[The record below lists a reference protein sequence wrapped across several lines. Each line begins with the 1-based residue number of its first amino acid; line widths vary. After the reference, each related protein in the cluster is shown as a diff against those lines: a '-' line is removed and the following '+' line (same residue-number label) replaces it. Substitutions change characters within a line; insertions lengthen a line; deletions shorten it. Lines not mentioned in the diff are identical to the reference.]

1 MHAPGCPAL
10 STVALAVRQSRV
22 RATRHH
28 HHRLLPYRAVAAA
41 ASRPL
46 SSFPKTPNDDSAAE
60 RPSNNANGAN
70 GETNGPPDEV
80 KPPPGEALSEHS
92 REHNA
97 ADREGAPAASTTSE
111 TVTGG
116 RTKRQE
122 AAGATK
128 GRLARK
134 QDSAHLPP
142 VELPPFW
149 QQQHVYNF
157 DVYQSPRLPTAIAL
171 EDRLGNVV
179 SRLSARKDGD
189 TSRSLAFFERVVT
202 EMIPE
207 QRLLLDHALPAVSS
221 WGAGDAVGWY
231 DLLHYVPR
239 MIRASERF
247 LDAAW
252 HVADAIAPAKQPE
265 YVYKTRPFW
274 WWHLREDI
282 EARSENAV
290 GARFQRIYDA
300 GLDYSLAHAI
310 PGLPYLPVYSL
321 SQAVGQS
328 IETKAPP
335 SFDPKSGQRPINIL
349 VMTGYSGK
357 AVAESIGIHIGSSNM
372 ANCVHVDAQ
381 DLSVIVGGY
390 LGQTL
395 AYSRGSLSTMGFRAA
410 EANGKLAVDK
420 DSPPRRDDDDDGPE
434 GTSVINVRTT
444 SLEDELQKIR
454 QGNFDLFSKWDRLK
468 IDNALKTV
476 INAGNER
483 HPGPAVVIHVHD
495 YVELSMTMEGSFI
508 LSRLRALVDAEW
520 ARGRKIS
527 ILGTSSVSEPSEE
540 FQNMVRDLS
549 ANDLVV
555 SRHVQLERQHDA
567 RGTRKHMLL
576 DLERLDTFVQN
587 ANNIERVLWAMD
599 PNLSKANRVPLYL
612 DPSFASTYG
621 LNPKKTFLRE
631 HILPLPEVLDLASA
645 IIHAI
650 QKGQTVGKGQDF
662 FTWHRHV
669 RPLRQGP
676 EESEKGGQKNFNE
689 ESSSDESNAS
699 KMSSIEAS
707 LDQYEKRI
715 AVGWVTRDKVKTT
728 FSDVHAPQETVSALK
743 LLTSLTLTRPDAFQ
757 YGILAKNR
765 ITGCVLYGPPGTGKT
780 MLAKAVA
787 HDTGANMLE
796 ISGASINDK
805 WVGESEKLIRAV
817 FTLAKKLS
825 PCVVFI
831 DEADA
836 ILASRSSPK
845 RANHREL
852 INQFLKEWD
861 GIQETTAFI
870 MVATNRP
877 WDLDDAVLRRLPRK
891 ILVDLPLHDD
901 RAAILKLLLRDE
913 QLEADVS
920 IDDLANRTPWYSG
933 SDLKAV
939 CVTAA
944 MSAVE
949 EEKPLPATEEGGE
962 PVYPERRTLRREH
975 FERAL
980 AQIPASINEDMDS
993 LKHIRKFDQ
1002 EYGSNRKKP
1011 RRKGMGFG
1019 GPPKVK
1025 DADAQK
1031 IRPVAA

>member
-1 MHAPGCPAL
+1 MVPEL
-10 STVALAVRQSRV
+10 RI
-22 RATRHH
+22 
-28 HHRLLPYRAVAAA
+28 LL
-41 ASRPL
+41 
-46 SSFPKTPNDDSAAE
+46 
-60 RPSNNANGAN
+60 
-70 GETNGPPDEV
+70 
-80 KPPPGEALSEHS
+80 
-92 REHNA
+92 
-97 ADREGAPAASTTSE
+97 
-111 TVTGG
+111 
-116 RTKRQE
+116 
-122 AAGATK
+122 
-128 GRLARK
+128 
-134 QDSAHLPP
+134 
-142 VELPPFW
+142 
-149 QQQHVYNF
+149 
-157 DVYQSPRLPTAIAL
+157 
-171 EDRLGNVV
+171 
-179 SRLSARKDGD
+179 
-189 TSRSLAFFERVVT
+189 
-202 EMIPE
+202 E
-207 QRLLLDHALPAVSS
+207 QALPAVSK
-221 WGAGDAVGWY
+221 WGNGDGGGFY
-231 DLLHYVPR
+231 DVMLHVPR

-265 YVYKTRPFW
+265 YAYKTRPFW
-274 WWHLREDI
+274 WWHFREDI
-282 EARSENAV
+282 EARSENVV
-290 GARFQRIYDA
+290 GARYQRIYDA
-300 GLDYSLAHAI
+300 ELDYSLAHAI
-310 PGLPYLPVYSL
+310 PGLPYLPVHAL

-328 IETKAPP
+328 MKTKAPP

-357 AVAESIGIHIGSSNM
+357 AVAESIGIHAGCSNA

-381 DLSVIVGGY
+381 DLSVVVGGY

-395 AYSRGSLSTMGFRAA
+395 AFSRGSLSTMGFRAA

-468 IDNALKTV
+468 IDNALKTI
-476 INAGNER
+476 INAGNDW
-483 HPGPAVVIHVHD
+483 HPDRAVVIHVHD

-527 ILGTSSVSEPSEE
+527 ILGTSSVSEPTEE

-555 SRHVQLERQHDA
+555 SRHVQLDRQHDS
-567 RGTRKHMLL
+567 RGSRKHMLL

-599 PNLSKANRVPLYL
+599 PNLSKANRVPLHL
-612 DPSFASTYG
+612 DPGFASFYG

-631 HILPLPEVLDLASA
+631 HILSLPEVLDLASA
-645 IIHAI
+645 VIHAI
-650 QKGQTVGKGQDF
+650 QKGEPVAKGQDF
-662 FTWHRHV
+662 FTWHRHM

-676 EESEKGGQKNFNE
+676 EENEKGGQKNFNE

-891 ILVDLPLHDD
+891 ILVDLPLRDD

-949 EEKPLPATEEGGE
+949 EEQPLPATEDGGE
-962 PVYPERRTLRREH
+962 PVYPERRTLRHEH

-1019 GPPKVK
+1019 GSPKVK

-1031 IRPVAA
+1031 IRPVTA